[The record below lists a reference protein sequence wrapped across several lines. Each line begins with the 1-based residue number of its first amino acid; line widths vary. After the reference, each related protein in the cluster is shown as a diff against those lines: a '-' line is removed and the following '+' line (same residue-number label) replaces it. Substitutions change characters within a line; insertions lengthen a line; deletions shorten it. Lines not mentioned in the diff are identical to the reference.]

1 MYPEGD
7 SLDGGTLVRVS
18 EEAVD
23 VWLMP
28 FKSQEFERG
37 PELIQRRGDATLRL
51 DYETESGLYEWMV
64 VYFTGVQAIRFTA
77 WRYCSPDQIDA
88 YDRLQEVNASEWI
101 RAAPDLPGGIKHFR
115 IFFDEVGCYELLA
128 AGFAA
133 GRKGSGETR

>member
-1 MYPEGD
+1 MGGG
-7 SLDGGTLVRVS
+7 SLVSVS

-37 PELIQRRGDATLRL
+37 PELIQRRGDASLRL

-77 WRYCSPDQIDA
+77 WRYCSPDQIHA
-88 YDRLQEVNASEWI
+88 YDRLQEVNASEWM
-101 RAAPDLPGGIKHFR
+101 RATPDLPGGIKHFR

-133 GRKGSGETR
+133 ERKGGGETR